1 MRSFP
6 VLAGPRKLATFAATT
21 ACLALGSGGTA
32 WAQSDAVEPAA
43 EATPATAGVEAAK
56 ADDAAASGKGKVTF
70 EVSLGGRVA
79 GERSSAFAVD
89 AAGAKAPDAV
99 EVGSRAS
106 LGLRLLTNDALG
118 MLHLEARA
126 GLELVQGVFTG
137 RPTLAGD
144 RRPGDIWN
152 PAMLSEAWAGLSLGA
167 SGNETIGLRSGL
179 QLSHWG
185 LGLLANDGRN
195 YLSGDATS
203 WFSLPYVGD
212 RVLRTAL
219 WTRPWAGTNSP
230 LRGLLLSFA
239 LDRVASDDITLPMK
253 DPGFAAWNTDE
264 VAWQGIFAARMFLS
278 KTDSVGLYYVY
289 RDQQHSDGKW
299 LKVHSA
305 DVAIDLG
312 LVQTDDLA
320 LRLSGE
326 AVGIF
331 GQTTLGPSPDH
342 PEHKVRQVAGVLRL
356 DTRAGKLRA
365 LFDLGAFSGD
375 PSADDDVVSNF
386 KADPNFQ
393 QGILL
398 FRRVVGWQT
407 ARMRGTASNPDVVG
421 TPNEDLERLASGGS
435 VTSTITLFPRVGAR
449 LGPAEV
455 YGGLLLALSPTP
467 IADPYQTRTKG
478 GGVAR
483 TVYGKAVE
491 GSLLGAELD
500 GGVRMAFDLV
510 GNTQL
515 LAGVEYGV
523 ALPGGAMAGLDQNV
537 HGGRIVLTLMGKPD
551 AAKPDAAK

>member
-1 MRSFP
+1 MRLLSAR
-6 VLAGPRKLATFAATT
+6 VGTRTLRALATSVT
-21 ACLALGSGGTA
+21 CLAIGTAGTA
-32 WAQSDAVEPAA
+32 WAQGDAVDGPA
-43 EATPATAGVEAAK
+43 EATPATTAATA
-56 ADDAAASGKGKVTF
+56 ADGDAAASSGKGKLTL
-70 EVSLGGRVA
+70 EVSLGGRVV

-89 AAGAKAPDAV
+89 ATGTQSPDAV

-118 MLHLEARA
+118 KLHLESRV
-126 GLELVQGVFTG
+126 GVELAQGVFTG

-144 RRPGDIWN
+144 RRPGDVWS
-152 PAMLSEAWAGLSLGA
+152 PAMLGEAWAGVAFGD
-167 SGNETIGLRSGL
+167 SGDEKVGLRAGL

-185 LGLLANDGRN
+185 LGLLANDGRS
-195 YLSGDATS
+195 YLAGDASS

-212 RVLRTAL
+212 RVLRSAL

-239 LDRVASDDITLPMK
+239 VDRVASDDITLPIR
-253 DPGFAAWNTDE
+253 DPGFWAWHNDE
-264 VAWQGIFAARMFLS
+264 VAWQGIFAARMYLS

-305 DVAIDLG
+305 DVAADIG
-312 LVQTDDLA
+312 LVERDDLA
-320 LRLSGE
+320 VRLSAE
-326 AVGIF
+326 AVGIV
-331 GQTTLGPSPDH
+331 GQTTLGPSPEH
-342 PEHKVRQVAGVLRL
+342 PEHAVRQAAGLVRL
-356 DTRAGKLRA
+356 DARSGRLRA
-365 LFDLGAFSGD
+365 LFDLGVFSGD
-375 PSADDDVVSNF
+375 TSADDDVVSNF

-398 FRRVVGWQT
+398 FRRIVGWQT

-421 TPNEDLERLASGGS
+421 TPNEDLERLASAGS
-435 VTSTITLFPRVGAR
+435 ITSTITLFPRVGAK
-449 LGPAEV
+449 LGSAEV

-478 GGVAR
+478 GGIAR
-483 TVYGKAVE
+483 TVYGKAVD
-491 GSLLGAELD
+491 GVLLGAELD
-500 GGVRMAFDLV
+500 GGVRMAFDLFA
-510 GNTQL
+510 GTQL

-551 AAKPDAAK
+551 ATK